1 MGIRYTKRLISSIFV
16 VIVLSKV
23 LLQSGDTMSKLIVI
37 PFLIFAIASC
47 VKDVFMLMNKKSWA
61 EKAKKVY
68 EIAFFVYWFGF
79 LIYWDYQ
86 NLMSGNYKAILFS
99 IIFWLG
105 GGFFVYKRFI
115 RKKENS
121 R

>member
-1 MGIRYTKRLISSIFV
+1 MGTRYTKRFITYIFA
-16 VIVLSKV
+16 VIVLAKV
-23 LLQSGDTMSKLIVI
+23 LLQSSNTMSKLIVI

-86 NLMSGNYKAILFS
+86 NLVSGNHKAILFS
-99 IIFWLG
+99 LIFWLG

-115 RKKENS
+115 RKKENCK
-121 R
+121 

>member
-1 MGIRYTKRLISSIFV
+1 MGAVYMKRFITYIFA
-16 VIVLSKV
+16 VIVLAKV
-23 LLQSGDTMSKLIVI
+23 LLQSSNTMSKLIVI
-37 PFLIFAIASC
+37 PFLIFAIALC
-47 VKDVFMLMNKKSWA
+47 VKDVFMLMNKKLWA

-68 EIAFFVYWFGF
+68 EIEFFVYWFGF

-86 NLMSGNYKAILFS
+86 NLMSGNYSAVLFS

-105 GGFFVYKRFI
+105 GGFFVYKRFT

-121 R
+121 K

>member
-1 MGIRYTKRLISSIFV
+1 MGTRYRKRFITYIFA
-16 VIVLSKV
+16 VIVLAKV
-23 LLQSGDTMSKLIVI
+23 LLQSSNTMSKLIVI

-115 RKKENS
+115 RKKENCK
-121 R
+121 